1 MLPTRDLD
9 PTMGGA
15 SKGDAAMVQ
24 PIPPNYHSV
33 TPSLTL
39 KDSQR
44 AIDFYKKAFNAKVLD
59 LFPNPM
65 GKGIMHAVIQIGN
78 SLIMMGDEAPGM
90 SAKSA
95 ETMGGTPISLFV
107 YVPNVDEA
115 FKQAVAAG
123 AVATM
128 PVADMFWGDR
138 AGNLKDPFGYS
149 WMIATHTQD
158 LSKEQIKKAAEA
170 FFANFAKK

>member
-1 MLPTRDLD
+1 
-9 PTMGGA
+9 
-15 SKGDAAMVQ
+15 MVQ
-24 PIPPNYHSV
+24 PIPNGYHSV

-39 KDSQR
+39 KDSQK

-59 LFPNPM
+59 LFPNPV

-95 ETMGGTPISLFV
+95 ETLNGSPISLYV

-115 FKQAVAAG
+115 YKQAVDAG

-128 PVADMFWGDR
+128 PVMDMFWGDR
-138 AGNLKDPFGYS
+138 AGNLKDPFGYT
-149 WMIATHTQD
+149 WMIATHQKD
-158 LSKEQIKKAAEA
+158 LTKDEIKKGAEA
-170 FFANFAKK
+170 FFAQFAKK